1 LPLKV
6 GRALEQ
12 RPRAVYAS
20 DGWEI
25 DLARHELRWRG
36 ALVPLGSRTLEIIEV
51 LVQSSG
57 ELVNKYYLMGRVWP
71 GAIVEENTLQFH
83 ISVARKAF
91 GADRGLLKTVSGRGY
106 RLLGNWT
113 IQQANDEA
121 ELVDLGSARGP
132 GHLFQTNVPVAASA
146 LIGRAAAKQ
155 QLLDVLSAYRV
166 VTLTGPGG
174 IGKTVLA
181 LEVARDQLRNFQGDV
196 WFVELDTLR
205 DPGLVPSAVAGVLG
219 LKLGGGDI
227 SPETVARAIGA
238 KQLLLVLDNCE
249 HVIDS
254 AAQMVETIVRMC
266 PHAPVL
272 ATSREALRIEG
283 EYAYRVPPLDV
294 PIERLD
300 DPGQVVEHSAV
311 QLFVARTTALNSEF
325 SPLRNDWPAIAT
337 ICRHLDGIPLAIEF
351 AAARAA
357 TLGPQQVASLL
368 DDRFGLLTAGRR
380 TAQRRQQTL
389 RATLDWSYELLS
401 GREQRLLRR
410 LAIFPAGFTL
420 EGATTVMTAI
430 GAVSST
436 VAEGIS
442 NLVAKSLVTLEG
454 SASDRWRMLETVRA
468 YAFEKLAESGE
479 AEQAARLHAEF
490 FRDLF
495 RPAMDSLPMQFT
507 PEELARNARELDNV
521 RAAIDWALSPAGDL
535 SIGLELTAASAPL
548 WFQLSLMAEYCGR
561 AKRALQRL
569 QAVSEPNDLVEMRL
583 QAGLGYALWYSG
595 IRPETMESMERAF
608 ARALALA
615 ERVGDTHVQL
625 QALWGA
631 WAVRRGRGE
640 HRASLAVATK
650 YEAIANEAGDQ
661 GSILLGDRML
671 GLTHHDLGNQKL
683 ARQHAETVLGQ
694 ARHSARGFNTDFQ
707 VDAQVAMA
715 TLLTRIQWLE
725 GFPSQAMATAHAA
738 IEAALRTDH
747 WFSIC
752 YALFMGG
759 CPLSLWVGDL
769 AEAQRRIDMLLDR
782 AGGNPGLGGWARI
795 YAAIL
800 RLRQGSER
808 DALIASYIEPRLQIS
823 SMPTLDALV
832 SGATIPLPAP
842 DDEPDNAP
850 GSLPEVLRVN
860 AELLLWRGAPG
871 ADATAEAKLLRSL
884 ELAREQSALSWELR
898 TALSLARL
906 RVRQGRQAGARHVL
920 KPVYDR
926 FTEGFETIDLRS
938 ARSLLETLQD

>member
-1 LPLKV
+1 
-6 GRALEQ
+6 
-12 RPRAVYAS
+12 
-20 DGWEI
+20 
-25 DLARHELRWRG
+25 
-36 ALVPLGSRTLEIIEV
+36 
-51 LVQSSG
+51 
-57 ELVNKYYLMGRVWP
+57 
-71 GAIVEENTLQFH
+71 
-83 ISVARKAF
+83 
-91 GADRGLLKTVSGRGY
+91 
-106 RLLGNWT
+106 
-113 IQQANDEA
+113 
-121 ELVDLGSARGP
+121 
-132 GHLFQTNVPVAASA
+132 
-146 LIGRAAAKQ
+146 
-155 QLLDVLSAYRV
+155 
-166 VTLTGPGG
+166 
-174 IGKTVLA
+174 
-181 LEVARDQLRNFQGDV
+181 
-196 WFVELDTLR
+196 
-205 DPGLVPSAVAGVLG
+205 
-219 LKLGGGDI
+219 
-227 SPETVARAIGA
+227 
-238 KQLLLVLDNCE
+238 
-249 HVIDS
+249 
-254 AAQMVETIVRMC
+254 
-266 PHAPVL
+266 
-272 ATSREALRIEG
+272 
-283 EYAYRVPPLDV
+283 
-294 PIERLD
+294 
-300 DPGQVVEHSAV
+300 
-311 QLFVARTTALNSEF
+311 
-325 SPLRNDWPAIAT
+325 
-337 ICRHLDGIPLAIEF
+337 
-351 AAARAA
+351 
-357 TLGPQQVASLL
+357 
-368 DDRFGLLTAGRR
+368 
-380 TAQRRQQTL
+380 
-389 RATLDWSYELLS
+389 
-401 GREQRLLRR
+401 
-410 LAIFPAGFTL
+410 
-420 EGATTVMTAI
+420 
-430 GAVSST
+430 
-436 VAEGIS
+436 
-442 NLVAKSLVTLEG
+442 
-454 SASDRWRMLETVRA
+454 
-468 YAFEKLAESGE
+468 
-479 AEQAARLHAEF
+479 
-490 FRDLF
+490 
-495 RPAMDSLPMQFT
+495 
-507 PEELARNARELDNV
+507 
-521 RAAIDWALSPAGDL
+521 
-535 SIGLELTAASAPL
+535 
-548 WFQLSLMAEYCGR
+548 
-561 AKRALQRL
+561 
-569 QAVSEPNDLVEMRL
+569 
-583 QAGLGYALWYSG
+583 LGYALWYSG

-938 ARSLLETLQD
+938 ARKRSKIENPNTGSGCPVGDFLSGGGAMSSASGSLAQTEGTGAVYSKIGNGSI